1 MSIVSQGTTFFNLV
15 FLLTICKF
23 QTLHCDHTGFPF
35 LPGSPSHPSA
45 LLQCPPPP
53 QKKEEG
59 KEKNPPCLIYVA
71 HMLTKAWSNS
81 Q

>member
-1 MSIVSQGTTFFNLV
+1 MPIVSQGAIFFNII

-35 LPGSPSHPSA
+35 LPRSPSHPSA
-45 LLQCPPPP
+45 LLQCPLPKK
-53 QKKEEG
+53 KKEN
-59 KEKNPPCLIYVA
+59 KRKNPPICIA
-71 HMLTKAWSNS
+71 HMLIQAWSNS